1 MVGGSTTGTTMA
13 MIPVFEEAQVPFI
26 SLGGA
31 IEIVDPVRK
40 YVFKTPHTDKMA
52 CEKIFDNLKQRKLT
66 KIGMISG
73 TDGFGASMRAQCTK
87 AAPAYGIEIV
97 AEETYGPRDSDMT
110 AQLTK
115 LKGAAGIQ
123 AVVNPGDEILIPA
136 PYWVS
141 YSDMALLA
149 GGVPKL
155 IPTNETT
162 GFRITAE
169 QLEAALTAKTRVFV
183 LNSPCNP
190 TGASYAKD
198 ELLAIARV
206 LEKHSCLV
214 IADDIYEK
222 IVYDDFQVHNI
233 VALNPA
239 LRERTVI
246 INGVSKTYA
255 MTGWRIG
262 YAIGP
267 ADVISAAAKIQSQS
281 TSNATSIAQAA
292 ALEAIRGSQDEVP
305 TMVREFQQR
314 RDVIV
319 DRLNAVEGIR
329 CLKPQGAFYVFP
341 NIAPLLSKTGN
352 GKKLG
357 SPCDVA
363 DYLLEEAKVAVV
375 PGEDFGSQQHIRFSY
390 ATSLED
396 IEKGCKR
403 IHAAVKKLN

>member
-1 MVGGSTTGTTMA
+1 MTTIAERTKLIKPSVT
-13 MIPVFEEAQVPFI
+13 
-26 SLGGA
+26 LA
-31 IEIVDPVRK
+31 IAAKAGKLRSEGIDVVNFSAGEPD
-40 YVFKTPHTDKMA
+40 FDTPDH
-52 CEKIFDNLKQRKLT
+52 I
-66 KIGMISG
+66 
-73 TDGFGASMRAQCTK
+73 K
-87 AAPAYGIEIV
+87 AAAVEALRKGMTKYTDVKGIEPLRAAIV
-97 AEETYGPRDSDMT
+97 HKYEREHGLSYRKEDVLVSC
-110 AQLTK
+110 
-115 LKGAAGIQ
+115 GAKHSVYNVLQ
-123 AVVNPGDEILIPA
+123 AIVNPGDEILIPA

-190 TGASYAKD
+190 TGASYDKD

-233 VALNPA
+233 VALNLA

-267 ADVISAAAKIQSQS
+267 AVIISAAGKIQSQS
-281 TSNATSIAQAA
+281 TSNPTSIAQAA
-292 ALEAIRGSQDEVP
+292 ALEAISGSQIEVDR
-305 TMVREFQQR
+305 MVREFKQR

-319 DRLNAVEGIR
+319 DRINAIQGMH

-341 NIAPLLSKTGN
+341 NVIALLGRTAN
-352 GKKLG
+352 GKKLA
-357 SPCDVA
+357 SPCDFA

-375 PGEDFGSQQHIRFSY
+375 PGEDFGSKEHIRFSY
-390 ATSLED
+390 ATALED

-403 IHAAVKKLN
+403 ISAAVDKLQ

>member
-1 MVGGSTTGTTMA
+1 MLTMTELA
-13 MIPVFEEAQVPFI
+13 ERTKLIKPSVT
-26 SLGGA
+26 LA
-31 IEIVDPVRK
+31 IAAKAGKLRSEGVDVVNFSAGEPD
-40 YVFKTPHTDKMA
+40 FDTPDH
-52 CEKIFDNLKQRKLT
+52 I
-66 KIGMISG
+66 
-73 TDGFGASMRAQCTK
+73 K
-87 AAPAYGIEIV
+87 AAAVEAIRKGMTKYTDVKGIEPLRAAIV
-97 AEETYGPRDSDMT
+97 HKYEREHGLSYRKEDVLVSC
-110 AQLTK
+110 
-115 LKGAAGIQ
+115 GAKHSVYNVLQ
-123 AVVNPGDEILIPA
+123 AIVNPGDEILIPA

-169 QLEAALTAKTRVFV
+169 QLEAVLTAKTSVFV

-190 TGASYAKD
+190 TGASYDED

-206 LEKHSCLV
+206 LEKHGCLV

-233 VALNPA
+233 VALNLA
-239 LRERTVI
+239 LRDRTVI

-267 ADVISAAAKIQSQS
+267 ADVISAAGKIQSQS
-281 TSNATSIAQAA
+281 TSNPTSIAQAA
-292 ALEAIRGSQDEVP
+292 ALEAISGSQIEVDR
-305 TMVREFQQR
+305 MVREFKQR

-319 DRLNAVEGIR
+319 DRINAIQGMQ

-341 NIAPLLSKTGN
+341 NVIALLGRTAN
-352 GKKLG
+352 GKKLA
-357 SPCDVA
+357 SPCDFA

-375 PGEDFGSQQHIRFSY
+375 PGEDFGSKEHIRFSY
-390 ATSLED
+390 ATALED

-403 IHAAVKKLN
+403 IAAAVNKLQ

>member
-1 MVGGSTTGTTMA
+1 MTTIAERTKLIKPSVT
-13 MIPVFEEAQVPFI
+13 
-26 SLGGA
+26 LA
-31 IEIVDPVRK
+31 IAAKAGKLRSEGIDVVNFSAGEPD
-40 YVFKTPHTDKMA
+40 FDTPDH
-52 CEKIFDNLKQRKLT
+52 I
-66 KIGMISG
+66 
-73 TDGFGASMRAQCTK
+73 K
-87 AAPAYGIEIV
+87 AAAVEALRKGMTKYTDVKGIEPLRAAIV
-97 AEETYGPRDSDMT
+97 HKYEREHGLSYRKEDVLVSC
-110 AQLTK
+110 
-115 LKGAAGIQ
+115 GAKHSVYNVLQ
-123 AVVNPGDEILIPA
+123 AIVNPGDEILIPA

-190 TGASYAKD
+190 TGASYDKD

-233 VALNPA
+233 VALNLA

-267 ADVISAAAKIQSQS
+267 ADIISAAAKIQSQS
-281 TSNATSIAQAA
+281 TSNPTSIAQAA
-292 ALEAIRGSQDEVP
+292 ALEAISGSQIEVDR
-305 TMVREFQQR
+305 MVREFKQR

-319 DRLNAVEGIR
+319 DRINAIEGMH

-341 NIAPLLSKTGN
+341 NVIALLGRTAN
-352 GKKLG
+352 GKKLA
-357 SPCDVA
+357 SPCDFA

-375 PGEDFGSQQHIRFSY
+375 PGEDFGSKEHIRFSY
-390 ATSLED
+390 ATALED

-403 IHAAVKKLN
+403 ISAAVDKLQ

>member
-1 MVGGSTTGTTMA
+1 MTTIAERTKLIKPSVT
-13 MIPVFEEAQVPFI
+13 
-26 SLGGA
+26 LA
-31 IEIVDPVRK
+31 IAAKAGKLRSEGIDVVNFSAGEPD
-40 YVFKTPHTDKMA
+40 FDTPEH
-52 CEKIFDNLKQRKLT
+52 I
-66 KIGMISG
+66 
-73 TDGFGASMRAQCTK
+73 K
-87 AAPAYGIEIV
+87 AAAVEALRKGMTKYTDVKGIEPLRAAIV
-97 AEETYGPRDSDMT
+97 HKYEREHGLSYRKEDVLVSC
-110 AQLTK
+110 
-115 LKGAAGIQ
+115 GAKHSVYNVLQ
-123 AVVNPGDEILIPA
+123 AIVNPGDEILIPA

-190 TGASYAKD
+190 TGASYDKD

-206 LEKHSCLV
+206 LEKHNCL
-214 IADDIYEK
+214 IISDDIYEK
-222 IVYDDFQVHNI
+222 IVYDNFRVHNL
-233 VALNPA
+233 VALSPGV
-239 LRERTVI
+239 RDRTI
-246 INGVSKTYA
+246 IVNGVSKTYA

-267 ADVISAAAKIQSQS
+267 ADIISAAAKIQSQS
-281 TSNATSIAQAA
+281 TSNPTSIAQAA
-292 ALEAIRGSQDEVP
+292 ALEAISGPQIEVDR
-305 TMVREFQQR
+305 MVREFKQR

-319 DRLNAVEGIR
+319 DKLNALPGIR

-341 NIAPLLSKTGN
+341 NVSNLLGRTAN
-352 GKKLG
+352 GKKLA
-357 SPCDVA
+357 SPCDLA

-375 PGEDFGSQQHIRFSY
+375 PGEDFGSKEHIRFSY
-390 ATSLED
+390 ATALED

-403 IHAAVKKLN
+403 IAAAVGKLQ